1 MAKPAQSPPD
11 WSHGAPDMPPR
22 AGQSAVLDLVH
33 LTRQTFGDASLER
46 EVLMLF
52 VRQAKATVTALRQAK
67 SDEERRRLFHMLK
80 GSARGIGAF
89 QLADMADAGEGD
101 PASAQRL
108 ETVCDDV
115 ALIDKHIDALLGGSA
130 AL

>member
-1 MAKPAQSPPD
+1 MARPAQSSLD
-11 WSHGAPDMPPR
+11 WSQGVSDLPAQGD
-22 AGQSAVLDLVH
+22 QSAVLDLVH

-46 EVLMLF
+46 EVLLLF

-80 GSARGIGAF
+80 GSARGVGAF
-89 QLADMADAGEGD
+89 RLADMADAGEGD
-101 PASAQRL
+101 PASLWRL
-108 ETVCDDV
+108 DAASEQV
-115 ALIDKHIDALLGGSA
+115 AVVDHHIDALLGGSA

>member
-1 MAKPAQSPPD
+1 
-11 WSHGAPDMPPR
+11 MPTR

-33 LTRQTFGDASLER
+33 LTRQTYGAASLER

-52 VRQAKATVTALRQAK
+52 VRQAKATVTALRRAK

-89 QLADMADAGEGD
+89 QLAEMADAGEGD

-108 ETVCDDV
+108 EAVCDDV
-115 ALIDKHIDALLGGSA
+115 ALIDQHIDALLGGAA